1 MADDMS
7 SQGIEKKVYTAKE
20 VAEML
25 KLDIRTVYLK
35 CESTTDFK
43 VKRLGPRSV
52 RIDKPSF
59 DAWFDS
65 L

>member
-1 MADDMS
+1 MGTS
-7 SQGIEKKVYTAKE
+7 SSDCVEKKVYTATE

-25 KLDIRTVYLK
+25 QWDIRTVYLK
-35 CESTTDFK
+35 CETTTDFK
-43 VKRLGPRSV
+43 VKRLGPKTV

-59 DAWFDS
+59 DAWYDS